1 MLSNQHA
8 NNINYY
14 KSVFCNYMLRE
25 IVNFSYICCKDY
37 LQIKRI
43 TSMAKQDGTLLIVD
57 DDKDVL
63 ESLNMFLKHEFGTVL
78 TTSNPNRIAELV
90 KKERIDVVLLDMNFQ
105 AGVQTGNEGFFWMNE
120 INRIDPNAVIVL
132 ITAYG
137 DIELAVRTIKEGA
150 FDFVMKPWDNDKIL
164 STLTAAFHFSKTRTE
179 LRDLKEKQ
187 QQIFEDID
195 RRYKILWGVSGVM
208 HDIFEMVKKV
218 APTEAN
224 ILILG
229 ENGTGKELIAR
240 EIHRMS
246 LRSREVFIHVD
257 LGAISE
263 NLFESELFGHVKGA
277 FTDARE
283 DRAGR
288 FEIAKGGS
296 LFLDEIGNLPVYLQ
310 SKLLSTLQNREIIRL
325 GSNELRELDV
335 RLISATNRNLT
346 RMVSDNLF
354 RQDLLYRIET
364 IRIEIPPLRK
374 RIEDI
379 PQLTNHFLQMYGTK
393 YGKPG
398 IRINEPAL
406 HKLTR
411 HSWPGNVREL
421 KHAIEKAVILC
432 DTGTITPDEFMFTP
446 VNGRLIQKQSLK
458 LNDLERETIQE
469 ALRKTKMNLS
479 EAARE
484 LGISRPTLYKK
495 INKYDIQI

>member
-1 MLSNQHA
+1 MT
-8 NNINYY
+8 
-14 KSVFCNYMLRE
+14 
-25 IVNFSYICCKDY
+25 
-37 LQIKRI
+37 LQNGK
-43 TSMAKQDGTLLIVD
+43 LLIVD
-57 DDKDVL
+57 DDRDVL
-63 ESLNMFLKHEFGTVL
+63 ESLNMFLKHEFGTVH
-78 TTSNPNRIAELV
+78 TTSNPNRITELIT
-90 KKERIDVVLLDMNFQ
+90 KERVNIVLLDMNFQ
-105 AGVQTGNEGFFWMNE
+105 AGVQTGNEGIFWMNE
-120 INRIDPNAVIVL
+120 INRIDPNIVIVL

-137 DIELAVRTIKEGA
+137 DIELAVRAIKEGA
-150 FDFVMKPWDNDKIL
+150 FDFVIKPWDNDKIL

-187 QQIFEDID
+187 QQFFEGID
-195 RRYKILWGVSGVM
+195 RRYKILWGTSGIM

-224 ILILG
+224 VLILG

-246 LRSREVFIHVD
+246 LRSREALIHVD

-288 FEIAKGGS
+288 FEIAKGGT

-310 SKLLSTLQNREIIRL
+310 SKLLSTLQNKEIIRL

-335 RLISATNRNLT
+335 RLVSATNRDLT
-346 RMVSDNLF
+346 RMVSENLF

-364 IRIEIPPLRK
+364 IRIEVPPLRK
-374 RIEDI
+374 RKEDI
-379 PQLTNHFLQMYGTK
+379 PQLTNHFLQIFGTK

-406 HKLTR
+406 HKLTS

-421 KHAIEKAVILC
+421 KHVIEKAVILC
-432 DTGTITPDEFMFTP
+432 DTRTITTDEFMFIP
-446 VNGRLIQKQSLK
+446 VDGHTIQNESLN
-458 LNDLERETIQE
+458 LNDLEREAIQE

-495 INKYDIQI
+495 IKKYNIQI

>member
-1 MLSNQHA
+1 
-8 NNINYY
+8 
-14 KSVFCNYMLRE
+14 
-25 IVNFSYICCKDY
+25 
-37 LQIKRI
+37 
-43 TSMAKQDGTLLIVD
+43 MAIEGKLLIVD

-63 ESLNMFLKHEFGTVL
+63 ESLMMFLKHEFSTVL
-78 TTSNPNRIAELV
+78 TTSNPNRITGLIT
-90 KKERIDVVLLDMNFQ
+90 KGNIDVVLLDMNFR
-105 AGVQTGNEGFFWMNE
+105 AGVQTGNEGIFWMNE
-120 INRIDPNAVIVL
+120 IKRIDPNAVIVL

-137 DIELAVRTIKEGA
+137 DIELAVRAIKEGA
-150 FDFVMKPWDNDKIL
+150 FDFVIKPWENDKLL

-187 QQIFEDID
+187 KQFFEDID
-195 RRYKILWGVSGVM
+195 RRYNILWGISRKM
-208 HDIFEMVKKV
+208 HSILEMVKKV
-218 APTEAN
+218 APTDAN
-224 ILILG
+224 ILLLG
-229 ENGTGKELIAR
+229 ENGTGKELVAR

-246 LRSREVFIHVD
+246 LQSHDPFVHVD
-257 LGAISE
+257 LGAVSE

-288 FEIAKGGS
+288 FEIAKGGT

-310 SKLLSTLQNREIIRL
+310 SKLLSAFQNREIIRL
-325 GSNELRELDV
+325 GSNEPRELDV
-335 RLISATNRNLT
+335 RLISATNRDLT
-346 RMVSDNLF
+346 HMVSKNLF

-364 IRIEIPPLRK
+364 IRIEIPPLRDRK
-374 RIEDI
+374 EDI

-406 HKLTR
+406 HKLNR

-432 DTGTITPDEFMFTP
+432 DTGTITPDEFIFAP
-446 VNGRLIQKQSLK
+446 VGHRLIPKQSLK
-458 LNDLERETIQE
+458 INDLEKEAIQE